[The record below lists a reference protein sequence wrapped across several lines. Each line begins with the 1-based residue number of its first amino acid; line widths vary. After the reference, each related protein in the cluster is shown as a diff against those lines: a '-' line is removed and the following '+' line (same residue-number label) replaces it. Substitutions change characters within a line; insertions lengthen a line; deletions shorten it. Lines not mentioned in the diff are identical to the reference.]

1 MIAAAGLKLRGS
13 KRNMSNNIFFVMPHL
28 PTIIADLGLI
38 LAVAAITTLI
48 FKKIKQ
54 PVMLGYIIAGVF
66 VGPHVDLF
74 PSVMD
79 EEGVKTLSEIG
90 VIFLLFSLGLEFSFK
105 KLVKVGG
112 SASITALVEIVLMM
126 AIGYWIGRKLGWS
139 AMDCIF
145 LGAIL
150 SMSSTTIII
159 RAFDEVGAKTK
170 KFAQL
175 VFGILIVQD
184 LVAILL
190 LVLLSTLAV
199 SKQFAGGELLLQILK
214 LCFFLILWF
223 LGGIF
228 FVPTFLKKTS
238 NLLNDETL
246 LIVCIGLCLLMVML
260 AVEVG
265 FSAALGAFI
274 MGSILAETT
283 EAERIETLI
292 KSVRDLFAAV
302 FFVSVGTMIDP
313 PKLVDYFVPIVVIT
327 FVTIVGK
334 FITSAL
340 GAVLSGQS
348 LKHAVQAGMS
358 LPQIGEF
365 SFIIA
370 SLGVSLSVTSDFL
383 YPIAVAVSAIT
394 TFTTPYFIKYSGSTY
409 GFIERILPERWLGIL
424 NRYSS
429 GTQQL
434 SGMSDWQVLLR
445 SYVTNLIV
453 HSVILVAIILL
464 SQKYLSPI
472 IENTVAND
480 VRATNILTVVI
491 ILILMAPFIW
501 ALAIRRIQR
510 EAYSHLWLNR
520 KLNRGP
526 LIALE
531 IVRITVAIAHVGILL
546 SIFFSTAVAII
557 LAILVLVVTMTIFR
571 TKLQAFY
578 DRLEQRFLLNLNE
591 RENRR
596 PPRAPIVPWDA
607 HLAEFKVLPESMLA
621 GRELQ
626 ELALRE
632 RFGVNVAL
640 IERGKKIIITPGRS
654 EKIFPGDMLSVIGT
668 DDQLG
673 RLKVLLEQTEVS
685 SLDPSD
691 IQIKLKNFTVSEKS
705 TFCNKSIRES
715 GIREVANSL
724 VVGIERNGERI
735 LNPESTF
742 RFESGD
748 IVWVVGITEQIDS
761 FLKTEHSY

>member
-1 MIAAAGLKLRGS
+1 
-13 KRNMSNNIFFVMPHL
+13 MPHL
-28 PTIIADLGLI
+28 PAIITDLGLI
-38 LAVAAITTLI
+38 LAVAAFTTLI
-48 FKKIKQ
+48 FKKIRQ
-54 PVMLGYIIAGVF
+54 PVVLGYIIAGVL
-66 VGPHVDLF
+66 VGPHVRLF
-74 PSVMD
+74 PSVID
-79 EEGVKTLSEIG
+79 EEGVRTLSEIG

-112 SASITALVEIVLMM
+112 SASITALVEIVLMIVM
-126 AIGYWIGRKLGWS
+126 GYVVGTLLGWS
-139 AMDCIF
+139 TMDCIF

-170 KFAQL
+170 KFATL
-175 VFGILIVQD
+175 VFGILIVED

-199 SKQFAGGELLLQILK
+199 SKQFAGGELLMQMLK
-214 LCFFLILWF
+214 LCFFLTLWF

-228 FVPTFLKKTS
+228 FVPTFLKRTS
-238 NLLNDETL
+238 KLLNDETL
-246 LIVCIGLCLLMVML
+246 LILCIGLCLLMVML

-283 EAERIETLI
+283 QAERIENLI
-292 KSVRDLFAAV
+292 KSVKDLFAAV

-313 PKLVDYFVPIVVIT
+313 PILLEYFIPILI
-327 FVTIVGK
+327 VTLATILGK

-340 GAVLSGQS
+340 GAIFSGQS
-348 LKHAVQAGMS
+348 LKHSVQAGMS
-358 LPQIGEF
+358 LAQIGEF

-370 SLGVSLSVTSDFL
+370 SLGVSLKVTSDFL
-383 YPIAVAVSAIT
+383 YPIAVAASAIT
-394 TFTTPYFIKYSGSTY
+394 TFTTPYFIKLSGPTY
-409 GFIERILPERWLGIL
+409 KAIEKILPERWLGIL

-434 SGMSDWQVLLR
+434 SGMSDWQILLR
-445 SYVTNLIV
+445 SYILNLIV
-453 HSVILVAIILL
+453 HSVILIAIILL
-464 SQKYLSPI
+464 SDKYLSPFI
-472 IENTVAND
+472 GKTVAND
-480 VRATNILTVVI
+480 IKATNIVTVI
-491 ILILMAPFIW
+491 TILILMAPFIW

-531 IVRITVAIAHVGILL
+531 IVRITVAIVHVGILL
-546 SIFFSTAVAII
+546 SIFFSTIVAII
-557 LAILVLVVTMTIFR
+557 IAIVFLIVAMIIFR
-571 TKLQAFY
+571 KKLQAFY
-578 DRLEQRFLLNLNE
+578 DRLEQRFLFNLNE
-591 RENRR
+591 RENRKVSR
-596 PPRAPIVPWDA
+596 PPIVPWDA
-607 HLAEFKVLPESMLA
+607 HLAEFKILPESTLVGKELA
-621 GRELQ
+621 

-640 IERGKKIIITPGRS
+640 IERGKKTIVTPGRG

-673 RLKVLLEQTEVS
+673 RLKILLEQTDVS
-685 SLDPSD
+685 ESDPET
-691 IQIKLKNFTVSEKS
+691 IQIKLKNFTIPENSS
-705 TFCNKSIRES
+705 FRNKSIRES

-724 VVGIERNGERI
+724 VVGVERNGERI

-742 RFESGD
+742 RFDSGD
-748 IVWVVGITEQIDS
+748 IVWVVGNIELIDS
-761 FLKTEHSY
+761 FLKHEHSF